1 MTAVKEIPFEE
12 ETLTGCA
19 YASTLELET
28 VTPVVPES
36 SVEIFESVT
45 TVKEIPFEE
54 ETLTGCAHESTLEVE
69 TVTELV
75 PQFSV
80 EIFESISTVKEIH
93 FEEAVAQESS
103 ANVNAVGTEVE
114 TFNEIAS
121 DIPLEVGTSFL

>member
-1 MTAVKEIPFEE
+1 MPE
-12 ETLTGCA
+12 
-19 YASTLELET
+19 LELET

-80 EIFESISTVKEIH
+80 EICESISTVKEIH
-93 FEEAVAQESS
+93 FEEAIPRAVAQESS
-103 ANVNAVGTEVE
+103 ANVNAVGKEVE

-121 DIPLEVGTSFL
+121 DIPLEVGTRFL